1 MFWAFV
7 IDQMYSDSNVCMP
20 GCLYSYKCQ
29 KKSLQ
34 QFQYVDFS
42 TYQNTKKWK
51 NTISE
56 QYIRIYQEDTN
67 MGIMKNI
74 AQKEVLKIKDQV
86 AYQEGKVVSKTLA
99 QNL

>member
-1 MFWAFV
+1 MAFFAIFWAFV

-20 GCLYSYKCQ
+20 GCFDSYKCHN
-29 KKSLQ
+29 KSLQ

-42 TYQNTKKWK
+42 TYQNTKKWN

-56 QYIRIYQEDTN
+56 QYIRIYQEVTN

-74 AQKEVLKIKDQV
+74 AQSEVLKLKDQV
-86 AYQEGKVVSKTLA
+86 AYQEIGRAHV
-99 QNL
+99 